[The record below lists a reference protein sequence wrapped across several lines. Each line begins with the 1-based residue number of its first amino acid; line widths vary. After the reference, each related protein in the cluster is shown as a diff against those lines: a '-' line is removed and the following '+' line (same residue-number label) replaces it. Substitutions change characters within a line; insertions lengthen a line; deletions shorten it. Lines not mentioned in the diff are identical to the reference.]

1 MGNPKGAVVSTIH
14 RWLMFAGAACIGMHT
29 MIAAAQA
36 QDTTEQETAATDV
49 AQPLTP
55 EELRV
60 IVAPIA
66 FYPDEVLALV
76 LPASTMGLQ
85 LVEAQRF
92 LDKHKTDT
100 SLQPDKD
107 WDPSVLA
114 LINYPD
120 VIERLNADLDWTQ
133 RLGDAVL
140 DQQADVMDAIQQ
152 ARNEAVAAGYLKSD
166 DKQVITQEKETVVI
180 QSASPDTV
188 YVPNYDPQVVVQ
200 QTYASYPPP
209 AYYNPYPPYYAPAA
223 TFFAGAVTG
232 AAFAYAFNWNDNDID
247 INYGNNCCGGGNN
260 INIGNDG
267 NIGSGNRAQNI
278 DSTRF
283 NADRQNVNGN
293 DKLKWNGNKQRQK
306 RDTTAAKRRGE
317 GAAPLRPSGAGDN
330 KLAGAGNKKTLGT
343 ANQKR
348 AGEQTGA
355 GNKRQGFGD
364 PQGGRKTAKQSNRG
378 NQSLNSGSG
387 AGATK
392 KQRPGGGG
400 SGGASISK
408 QRQGGAGAFGG
419 QSGGGKRAGAQS
431 KRGNQSMQ
439 GVPKRKRK

>member
-1 MGNPKGAVVSTIH
+1 MGYPKGVVVSAIQ
-14 RWLMFAGAACIGMHT
+14 RWLTVVSVACLPLHGMIG
-29 MIAAAQA
+29 AAQA
-36 QDTTEQETAATDV
+36 QDTAPQEAAATDA
-49 AQPLTP
+49 AQALTP

-114 LINYPD
+114 LINSPD
-120 VIERLNADLDWTQ
+120 VVERLNADLDWTQ

-180 QSASPDTV
+180 QSASPEVV
-188 YVPNYDPQVVVQ
+188 YVPTYDPQVIVQ

-209 AYYNPYPPYYAPAA
+209 AYYPPYQPYYAPAA
-223 TFFAGAVTG
+223 TFFAGAITG
-232 AAFAYAFNWNDNDID
+232 AAFAYAFDWNDNDIN
-247 INYGNNCCGGGNN
+247 INNGNNCCGGGNN
-260 INIGNDG
+260 INIGNDV

-293 DKLKWNGNKQRQK
+293 DKLKWNGGKQRQK
-306 RDTTAAKRRGE
+306 RDTAAAKRRGE
-317 GAAPLRPSGAGDN
+317 GAAPLRPSGAGNN
-330 KLAGAGNKKTLGT
+330 KLSGPG
-343 ANQKR
+343 NQKR
-348 AGEQTGA
+348 AGEQSGA
-355 GNKRQGFGD
+355 RNKGQGIGD
-364 PQGGRKTAKQSNRG
+364 PQGGRQTTKQSNRG
-378 NQSLNSGSG
+378 SQSLQGSTG
-387 AGATK
+387 AGVK
-392 KQRPGGGG
+392 KRQQSG
-400 SGGASISK
+400 GGASSGASVSK
-408 QRQGGAGAFGG
+408 QRQGGTGAFGG
-419 QSGGGKRAGAQS
+419 QAGGGKKAGAQS

>member
-1 MGNPKGAVVSTIH
+1 MGNPKGAVVSAIQ
-14 RWLMFAGAACIGMHT
+14 RWLTVVSVACLPLHGI
-29 MIAAAQA
+29 IAVAQA
-36 QDTTEQETAATDV
+36 QDTAPQEAAATDA

-66 FYPDEVLALV
+66 FYPDDVLALV

-100 SLQPDKD
+100 SLQPNKD
-107 WDPSVLA
+107 WDPSILA

-120 VIERLNADLDWTQ
+120 VVERLNADLDWTQ

-180 QSASPDTV
+180 QSADPEVV
-188 YVPNYDPQVVVQ
+188 YVPTYDPQVVVQ

-209 AYYNPYPPYYAPAA
+209 AYYPPYQPYYAPAA

-247 INYGNNCCGGGNN
+247 INYGNNCCGGGNV
-260 INIGNDG
+260 NIGNDV
-267 NIGSGNRAQNI
+267 NIGSGNRERNI
-278 DSTRF
+278 DSKRF

-306 RDTTAAKRRGE
+306 RDTTAAKRRGGE
-317 GAAPLRPSGAGDN
+317 GAAPLRQSGAGNN
-330 KLAGAGNKKTLGT
+330 KLSGT
-343 ANQKR
+343 GNQKR
-348 AGEQTGA
+348 AGEQAGA
-355 GNKRQGFGD
+355 RNKGPGIGN
-364 PQGGRKTAKQSNRG
+364 PQGGRQTTKQSNRG
-378 NQSLNSGSG
+378 SQSLQGG
-387 AGATK
+387 AGAGVK
-392 KQRPGGGG
+392 KRQQSG
-400 SGGASISK
+400 GGASVSK

-419 QSGGGKRAGAQS
+419 QAGGGKKAGAQS

-439 GVPKRKRK
+439 GVPRRKRQ